1 MNSRGKFLNSLNTN
15 QQTRMQ
21 NNWQHNDLHRA
32 GIQYLLNKW
41 RNKWT
46 DVVRTEL
53 DKSKWSKADL
63 KVDCQS

>member
-1 MNSRGKFLNSLNTN
+1 MNIRGKFLNSLNTN